1 MASVSRLTVGAS
13 ARAGSGEWGLPS
25 TATPDLARTR
35 PTTSARRSAD
45 SLPAAVQ
52 RLAGL
57 PSFRPPSLDVPQL
70 PQAPSGLPSIGEPP
84 SGLPSADQLE
94 SRASE
99 IASGATDAL
108 RSGSDALSSPAQAA
122 STALAAAGAGAGG
135 GAENVEQLVRKLY
148 GPLVRRIKAELL
160 LDRERRG
167 IRIDGI

>member
-1 MASVSRLTVGAS
+1 MASVSRLTVAES
-13 ARAGSGEWGLPS
+13 ARAGVGESGRPS
-25 TATPDLARTR
+25 TATPVLAHIQM
-35 PTTSARRSAD
+35 RSAPRSAG

-52 RLAGL
+52 HPAGL
-57 PSFRPPSLDVPQL
+57 PSFRRPSLDMPRL
-70 PQAPSGLPSIGEPP
+70 SQAPSGLPSIGEPP

-94 SRASE
+94 SRAGE

-108 RSGSDALSSPAQAA
+108 RSGSDALSAPAQAA